1 METPRTP
8 RHEGDEAP
16 ADPAGRRGYV
26 LALTFIAALGGLLF
40 GYDTAVISGAIGF
53 LRTHFSLSA
62 AETGWAASSALVGCI
77 IGAGVAGELSDAFG
91 RKKAQMLAAI
101 LFTVSGVWS
110 AIPSTI
116 TEFNIARILGGV
128 GIGMASLL
136 SPLYIAEIS
145 PAAIRGRLVSFNQ
158 LAIVT
163 GILVVYFANYF
174 IAGLGSEAWNVE
186 IGWRW
191 MFASEAFPAAL
202 FFFALMAIPESPRWL
217 VKQNLD
223 ERARTVL
230 TRIGGAEQAER
241 ELQAIRETIAEEAGR
256 VSDLFRPPLRRAM
269 IIGIILAILQQITGI
284 NVFMYYAPEIF
295 KGLGA
300 GTNVALLQTVV
311 IGVFNVTF
319 TLLAIRTVDRLG
331 RKPLLMIGAAGMGIS
346 LVGLG
351 IAAATG
357 STAAWVLVF
366 VLGYI
371 ACFAM
376 SLGPV
381 VWVVIAEIFPTK
393 IRGRAM
399 AVATL
404 LLWAANYVVSQ
415 TFPILNEDPS
425 LVATFHH
432 AFPFWL
438 YALFCVVM
446 LLFVHRVVPE
456 TRGITLEEIEH
467 FWHRRVP

>member
-1 METPRTP
+1 MK
-8 RHEGDEAP
+8 AP
-16 ADPAGRRGYV
+16 DTATAGTSDGGSRAYV
-26 LALTFIAALGGLLF
+26 MTLTLIAALGGLLF

-53 LRTHFSLSA
+53 LRTHFGLSA

-77 IGAGVAGELSDAFG
+77 IGAGIAGEISDAFG
-91 RKKAQMLAAI
+91 RRRALMLAAL
-101 LFTVSGVWS
+101 LFTVSGIWS
-110 AIPSTI
+110 AIPTTV
-116 TEFNIARILGGV
+116 TEFTIARILGGI

-136 SPLYIAEIS
+136 SPLYISEIS

-158 LAIVT
+158 LAIVG

-174 IAGLGSEAWNVE
+174 IAGLGDEAWNTDR
-186 IGWRW
+186 GWRW
-191 MFASEAFPAAL
+191 MFGSEAFPAAL
-202 FFFALMAIPESPRWL
+202 FFFTLFAIPESPRWL
-217 VKQNLD
+217 VKQNRT
-223 ERARTVL
+223 EHAATVL
-230 TRIGGAEQAER
+230 TRIGGAAQAAR

-256 VSDLFRPPLRRAM
+256 LGDLFRPPLRRAM

-300 GTNVALLQTVV
+300 GTDTALLQTVV
-311 IGVFNVTF
+311 IGIFNVAF

-331 RKPLLMIGAAGMGIS
+331 RKPLLIVGAAGMGIS
-346 LVGLG
+346 LTGLG
-351 IAAATG
+351 IAAAIG

-366 VLGYI
+366 ILGYI

-399 AVATL
+399 AIATL
-404 LLWAANYVVSQ
+404 LLWTANTVISQ
-415 TFPILNEDPS
+415 TFPIINEDPW

-438 YALFCVVM
+438 YAAFCVVM
-446 LLFVHRVVPE
+446 AIFVHRVVPE
-456 TRGITLEEIEH
+456 TKGKTLEEIER
-467 FWHRRVP
+467 FWSRR

>member
-1 METPRTP
+1 MET
-8 RHEGDEAP
+8 RHQVAASAP
-16 ADPAGRRGYV
+16 EQGRITYV
-26 LALTFIAALGGLLF
+26 MTLTLIAALGGLLF

-53 LRTHFSLSA
+53 LRTHFGLSA

-77 IGAGVAGELSDAFG
+77 LGAGMAGKISDTFG
-91 RKKAQMLAAI
+91 RRRALMLAAV

-110 AIPSTI
+110 ALPATI

-136 SPLYIAEIS
+136 SPLYISEIS
-145 PAAIRGRLVSFNQ
+145 PAAIRGRLVSYNQ
-158 LAIVT
+158 LAIVG

-174 IAGLGSEAWNVE
+174 IAGLGDEAWNTAL
-186 IGWRW
+186 GWRW
-191 MFASEAFPAAL
+191 MFGSEAIPAAI
-202 FFFALMAIPESPRWL
+202 FFFTLFAIPESPRWL
-217 VKQNLD
+217 VKQNQP
-223 ERARTVL
+223 ERAEAVL
-230 TRIGGAEQAER
+230 TRIGGSTQAAAELR
-241 ELQAIRETIAEEAGR
+241 AIRETIHEEAGKLG
-256 VSDLFRPPLRRAM
+256 DLFRPPLRRAM
-269 IIGIILAILQQITGI
+269 IIGIILAVLQQITGI

-300 GTNVALLQTVV
+300 GTDIALLQTVI
-311 IGVFNVTF
+311 IGLFNVTF

-331 RKPLLMIGAAGMGIS
+331 RKPLLIIGAAGMGIS
-346 LVGLG
+346 LTGLG
-351 IAAATG
+351 IAAAIG

-366 VLGYI
+366 ILGYI

-399 AVATL
+399 GIATL
-404 LLWAANYVVSQ
+404 LLWTANYVISQ
-415 TFPILNEDPS
+415 TFPIINEDPW

-438 YALFCVVM
+438 YAAFCVIMV
-446 LLFVHRVVPE
+446 LFVRRVVPE
-456 TRGITLEEIEH
+456 TKGKSLEEIER
-467 FWHRRVP
+467 FWSKR